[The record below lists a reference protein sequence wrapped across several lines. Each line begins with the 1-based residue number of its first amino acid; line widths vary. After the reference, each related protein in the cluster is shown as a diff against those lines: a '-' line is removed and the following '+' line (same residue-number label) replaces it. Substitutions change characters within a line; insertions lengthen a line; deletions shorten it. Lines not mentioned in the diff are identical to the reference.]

1 MPPPLRPREE
11 ALTIGRIA
19 FPTHALEI
27 PFTPTYLNTIL
38 DRVETIRQQLQDQID
53 NL

>member
-1 MPPPLRPREE
+1 MPPPTVPREE

-19 FPTHALEI
+19 FPTHSIEI
-27 PFTPTYLNTIL
+27 PFRPVYLNTIL

-53 NL
+53 NP

>member
-1 MPPPLRPREE
+1 MPPPATPREE
-11 ALTIGRIA
+11 ALTIGRVA

-27 PFTPTYLNTIL
+27 PFTPTFLNTIL

-53 NL
+53 NP